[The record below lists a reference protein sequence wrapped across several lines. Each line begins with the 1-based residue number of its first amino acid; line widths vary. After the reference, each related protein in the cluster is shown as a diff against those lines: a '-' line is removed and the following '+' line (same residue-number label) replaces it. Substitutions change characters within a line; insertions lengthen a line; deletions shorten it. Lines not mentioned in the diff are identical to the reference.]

1 MYAFVDAFHKSKKE
15 NEVFKK
21 GDWFFQKESMQDFK
35 SQTLD
40 ALKSFYWRYFHKFLI
55 ILSNKLLAK
64 RFHTENN
71 SLSFKDLSTINTI

>member
-21 GDWFFQKESMQDFK
+21 GDWFFQKESMWDFK

-40 ALKSFYWRYFHKFLI
+40 ALKSF
-55 ILSNKLLAK
+55 LLEV
-64 RFHTENN
+64 FP
-71 SLSFKDLSTINTI
+71 